1 MFDKI
6 KTAELEKLG
15 QVFRDAGFEIRLVGG
30 VVRDLIAGLTPKD
43 IDFCTDANPTEMIAL
58 AKQHN
63 IMVIPTGLPHGTV
76 TFVINHEQYEV
87 TTLRTDVDTDGRHA
101 TVEFV
106 RNFETSD
113 EYQSL
118 LKDFIDMG
126 YNPDRDYNFEELL
139 SALRR
144 TGR

>member
-30 VVRDLIAGLTPKD
+30 VVRDLLLGQNPKD
-43 IDFCTDANPTEMIAL
+43 IDLCTDANPFEMIEV
-58 AKQHN
+58 AKKN
-63 IMVIPTGLPHGTV
+63 GFYVIPTGLQHGTV
-76 TFVINHEQYEV
+76 TFVIDNEQFEI
-87 TTLRTDVDTDGRHA
+87 TTLRTDVKTDGRHA

-106 RNFETSD
+106 RSFEESE

-118 LKDFIDMG
+118 LKDFTDMG
-126 YNPDRDYNFEELL
+126 YNPDQDYSFEELL

>member
-1 MFDKI
+1 MLDKI

-15 QVFRDAGFEIRLVGG
+15 QVFKNAGFEIRLVGG
-30 VVRDLIAGLTPKD
+30 VVRDLLLGQTPKD
-43 IDFCTDANPTEMIAL
+43 IDLCTDATPDEMIKVA
-58 AKQHN
+58 QDNN
-63 IMVIPTGLPHGTV
+63 IHLIPTGLQHGTV
-76 TFVINHEQYEV
+76 TFVIGKEQYEV

-106 RNFETSD
+106 RSFEESE

-118 LKDFIDMG
+118 LKDFTDMG
-126 YNPDRDYNFEELL
+126 YNPDQDYSFEELL